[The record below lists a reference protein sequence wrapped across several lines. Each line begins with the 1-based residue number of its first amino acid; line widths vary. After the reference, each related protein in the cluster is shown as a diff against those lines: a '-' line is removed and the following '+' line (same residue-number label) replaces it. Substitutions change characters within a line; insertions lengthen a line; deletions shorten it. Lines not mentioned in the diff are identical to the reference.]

1 MAAAMTE
8 TDLFVI
14 GAGSAGV
21 RAARVAAGLGAR
33 VTVAEERR
41 LGGTCVNVGCIP
53 KKLMVYAAGLGAA
66 TEDARAF
73 GWRGAPGDFDWPSF
87 REQKDREIQRL
98 NDVYQK
104 LLEDARVQV
113 LQGHAKLKAPD
124 RVVVGDK
131 QFKCRHILLAMGGE
145 PVLPQIPGAQ
155 HALVSD
161 DMFALEALP
170 KRALVLGGGY
180 IATEFAGILKGL
192 GVNTTLAYRGDL
204 FLRGFDLG
212 LREFLRDEMVQAGL
226 ELRFGA
232 MPRKIEKTGEGTL
245 RVHFEQGAPGEADLV
260 LSALGRRPRTQGL
273 GLENTAVEL
282 DGTGRVQV
290 DSGWQTAEPSI
301 FALGDVIGGPNLT
314 PVAIAEGEALVRRL
328 FDEDSGGVEYTDI
341 PTAVFSQPP
350 LATVGLREDE
360 ARALHREVAVYTSV
374 FRPLKNRLSGHP
386 GRSCMKLVALPG
398 AAGRVLGVH
407 MAGEDAPEIVQGF
420 AVAIKA
426 GASVAE
432 FKRTIG
438 IHPTAAEELVTIF

>member
-1 MAAAMTE
+1 MATKVTE
-8 TDLFVI
+8 IDLFVI

-53 KKLMVYAAGLGAA
+53 KKLMVYAAELGAA
-66 TEDARAF
+66 AEDARAF
-73 GWRGAPGDFDWPSF
+73 GWRAAPGDFDWPSF

-98 NDVYQK
+98 NDVYRK

-113 LQGHAKLKAPD
+113 LQGHATLKAPD
-124 RVVVGDK
+124 RVAVGDK

-145 PVLPQIPGAQ
+145 PVRPQIPGAE

-180 IATEFAGILKGL
+180 IAVEFAGILKGL

-204 FLRGFDLG
+204 FLRGFDLS

-260 LSALGRRPRTQGL
+260 LSAFGRRPRTQGL

-282 DGTGRVQV
+282 DDQGRVKV

-301 FALGDVIGGPNLT
+301 FALGDIISGPNLT

-328 FDEDSGGVEYTDI
+328 FDEDSGGMEYTDI
-341 PTAVFSQPP
+341 PTAVFSHPP

-374 FRPLKNRLSGHP
+374 FRPLKNRLSGDP
-386 GRSCMKLVALPG
+386 GRSCMKVVALPG

-407 MAGEDAPEIVQGF
+407 MAGEDAPEILQGF
-420 AVAIKA
+420 AVAVKA
-426 GASVAE
+426 GACVAE
-432 FKRTIG
+432 LKRTIG
-438 IHPTAAEELVTIF
+438 IHPTAAEELVTIC